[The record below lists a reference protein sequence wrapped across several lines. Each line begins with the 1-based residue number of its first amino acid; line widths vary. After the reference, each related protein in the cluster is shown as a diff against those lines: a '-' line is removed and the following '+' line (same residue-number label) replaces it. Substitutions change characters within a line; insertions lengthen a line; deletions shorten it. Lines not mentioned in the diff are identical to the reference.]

1 MTSKGQEKMSHS
13 IAQASDEITIGI
25 DISKEHL
32 DVHLH
37 PKGIA
42 RQFQNDRKGHA
53 QLIAWAAP
61 YQPTRVVFE
70 ATGRYHRA
78 LEMALGKAG
87 SPAVKINPLQA
98 RRFAEATGKRVKTD
112 PIDAAMLARFGAIM
126 RPEISPAKD
135 ETIDVLAELLAARR
149 GLVKDRTAAS
159 NRGKS
164 LTLPMLKRQCERH
177 RKQIDSQIDAID
189 REWMSVLAGDPTLQ
203 NRLDILLSIPGVGP
217 ATAIALLVD
226 MPELGTMDAK
236 QAASLAGL
244 APVTRQSGTWKG
256 KSFIQGGRASIRRAI
271 YMPALVAIRFNP
283 QLKEKYEALRRA
295 GKLPKVAI
303 VAIMRRIVIIA
314 NALIR
319 DNRKWN
325 EGRVAVGAK

>member
-1 MTSKGQEKMSHS
+1 MTSKGLEKMSHS
-13 IAQASDEITIGI
+13 IAHAFDEITIGI
-25 DISKEHL
+25 DISKESL
-32 DVHLH
+32 DAYLH
-37 PKGIA
+37 PEGIA
-42 RQFQNDRKGHA
+42 RQFPNDGKGHA
-53 QLIAWAAP
+53 RLIAWATP
-61 YQPTRVVFE
+61 MQPTRVVFE

-112 PIDAAMLARFGAIM
+112 PIDAAMLARFGAVM
-126 RPEISPAKD
+126 RPEVPPAKD

-149 GLVKDRTAAS
+149 GLIKDRTAAS

-164 LTLPMLKRQCERH
+164 LTLPMLKRQYQQH
-177 RKQIDSQIDAID
+177 RKQIDGQIEAID
-189 REWMSVLAGDPTLQ
+189 REWMSILAANPTLQ
-203 NRLDILLSIPGVGP
+203 TRLDILVSIPGVG
-217 ATAIALLVD
+217 AVTAIALLVD

-256 KSFIQGGRASIRRAI
+256 KSFIQGGRASIRHAI
-271 YMPALVAIRFNP
+271 YMPALAAIQYNL
-283 QLKEKYEALRRA
+283 QLKEKYEALCRA
-295 GKLPKVAI
+295 AKPAKVAL

-314 NALIR
+314 NALLR
-319 DNRKWN
+319 DNRKWTPN
-325 EGRVAVGAK
+325 VAAVGGR

>member
-13 IAQASDEITIGI
+13 MAHAPDEVTIGI
-25 DISKEHL
+25 DISKDTL

-37 PKGIA
+37 PAGIG
-42 RQFQNDRKGHA
+42 RQFPNDRKGHT
-53 QLIAWAAP
+53 QLVTWATP
-61 YQPTRVVFE
+61 YQPTRIVFE

-126 RPEISPAKD
+126 RPEIPPAKD
-135 ETIDVLAELLAARR
+135 ETIDMLAELLAARR
-149 GLVKDRTAAS
+149 GLVKDRTSAS

-164 LTLPMLKRQCERH
+164 LTLAMLKRQCEQH

-189 REWMSVLAGDPTLQ
+189 REWMSVLAANPTLKR
-203 NRLDILLSIPGVGP
+203 RLDILLSIPGVGA

-244 APVTRQSGTWKG
+244 APVTRQSGNWNG
-256 KSFIQGGRASIRRAI
+256 KSFIQGGRASIRQAI

-295 GKLPKVAI
+295 GKAAKVAI
-303 VAIMRRIVIIA
+303 VAVMRRIVIIA

-325 EGRVAVGAK
+325 EDMVAVGAK